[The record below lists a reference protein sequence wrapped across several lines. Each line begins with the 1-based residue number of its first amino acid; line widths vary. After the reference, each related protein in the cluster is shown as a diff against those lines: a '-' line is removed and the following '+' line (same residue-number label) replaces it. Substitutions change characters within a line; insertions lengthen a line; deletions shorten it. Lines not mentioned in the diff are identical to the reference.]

1 MKNKIKL
8 KKLIIILICI
18 LVLFSL
24 LSVFINIYEYKL
36 YNKNYNE
43 KISGIV
49 SLVNEKYPDVSDGEI
64 LEILEKEKSDDSFL
78 KKYGIDIDDDSA
90 VLVNEKAYRKFI
102 VINVISVIVLGAVML
117 SAFLL
122 FNGKKDKEI
131 ARITGYIEELNKRNY
146 TLHINDISEDEL
158 SILKNEIYKTTV
170 MLKESADNSLKDK
183 KNLKKSLEDI
193 SHQLK
198 TPITSILVILDNLIE
213 EPDMDA
219 EQRADFIRDIKR
231 ETSSINF
238 LVQSLLK
245 LSKFDANTISF
256 IKEETYLKNIVD
268 KAVKNV
274 SALCDLRNVKLNIN
288 GNEKAKITCDLRWQ
302 AEALSNIIKNCTEH
316 SKEGGSIDIYYEE
329 SNVYSYISVR
339 DYGDGISK
347 EDIPHIFERFYKG
360 QNASK
365 DSVGIGL
372 ALAKTI
378 IEEENGNIFVTSDE
392 TGTLFEIKYFKI

>member
-1 MKNKIKL
+1 MKNKVQL
-8 KKLIIILICI
+8 RRLIIILICI
-18 LVLFSL
+18 LAFFSV

-36 YNKNYNE
+36 YNKNYNK
-43 KISGIV
+43 KISGII
-49 SLVNEKYPDVSDGEI
+49 SLVNEKYPDISDAEI
-64 LEILEKEKSDDSFL
+64 LKILEEDNSDDAFM
-78 KKYGIDIDDDSA
+78 KKYGIDIDNDSA
-90 VLVNEKAYRKFI
+90 VLVNEKAYRRFI
-102 VINVISVIVLGAVML
+102 VVNTVSVVTFGIVMAVV
-117 SAFLL
+117 FLL
-122 FNGKKDKEI
+122 FNGKKDREI
-131 ARITGYIEELNKRNY
+131 AEITRYIEELNKKNY
-146 TLHINDISEDEL
+146 TLYINDMSEDEL

-170 MLKESADNSLKDK
+170 MLKESADNSLRDK

-213 EPDMDA
+213 DPDMDI

-231 ETSSINF
+231 ETSNINF

-245 LSKFDANTISF
+245 LSKFDANTITF
-256 IKEETYLKNIVD
+256 IKEEIYLKDIVD

-274 SALCDLRNVKLNIN
+274 SALCDLRNIKLNIN
-288 GNEKAKITCDLRWQ
+288 GDDNAKITCDLRWQ
-302 AEALSNIIKNCTEH
+302 AEALTNIIKNCTEH
-316 SKEGGSIDIYYEE
+316 SKEGERLDIVYEE
-329 SNVYSYISVR
+329 SSVYSCISVR

-392 TGTLFEIKYFKI
+392 MGTLFEIKYYKI

>member
-8 KKLIIILICI
+8 KKLIILLICI
-18 LVLFSL
+18 LAFFSL
-24 LSVFINIYEYKL
+24 LSFFITIYEYKV

-49 SLVNEKYPDVSDGEI
+49 SLINEKYPDVSDGEI
-64 LEILEKEKSDDSFL
+64 LEILEKEKSDDAFL
-78 KKYGIDIDDDSA
+78 KKYGIDIEDNSA

-131 ARITGYIEELNKRNY
+131 ARITGYIEELNKKNY

-170 MLKESADNSLKDK
+170 MLKESADNSLRDK

-213 EPDMDA
+213 DPDMDA

-231 ETSSINF
+231 ETSNINF

-256 IKEETYLKNIVD
+256 IKEEIYLKNIVD

-288 GNEKAKITCDLRWQ
+288 GNEKAQITCDLRWQ

-316 SKEGGSIDIYYEE
+316 SEEGGSIDISYGE

-360 QNASK
+360 KNASK

-378 IEEENGNIFVTSDE
+378 IEEENGNIYITSDE